1 MVFLDWYDSV
11 REDGLLE
18 FWASCLAPAGMPEND
33 PASENGSDS
42 SPNQPTLYGI
52 PVEVMQQIASYLEDP
67 KDFYALIR
75 TNRWIY
81 AAVHP
86 ALYDIDTDFDCDS
99 MFWTSSHGVL
109 ETLALAY
116 DAGADLDM
124 RGPIYY
130 HPKIGEPLTDRS
142 TYIAANGTPLHYA
155 AKGGHVHVA
164 QWLIDHDADVKALSH
179 GICNCGYEYEPDV
192 EDYHEDTPQ
201 WIPLHTA
208 LCYGQLN
215 VAMLLIDHGSSLD
228 MREPGNN
235 RRSRRDSIH
244 QHALHLAAER
254 CFLSIIDRL
263 VSTPT
268 FNVNLLDGYGRNAL
282 HYTAVAPDAGRQSL
296 EIHHT
301 IDRLLSLGA
310 AINAVDNAG
319 MTPLATAIL
328 AGNYSTALKFLSLG
342 ANPDHRPNQPGA
354 SGYRPLYLS
363 VQYRDKSRKKIY
375 LWPNKK
381 HRGRFHEFSDPRHNR
396 RRDKR
401 NIKLLIEALV
411 SAGAKI
417 DALFDSPN
425 RDRRWPPHNDLM
437 TALGRACKKKNFAAV
452 AALVKCG
459 ANVNVQGSRDGRTP
473 FYYSMPQTSRPE
485 ELDSVQIACF
495 LFKHGARVTFQDTCF
510 LARIPVKLLRQI
522 LKATNK
528 DSISHSNL
536 ENLIKKET
544 KHSTHLKYIVEKN
557 HVVLFEL
564 LRNKRH
570 LKPIPNGED
579 VRHPQV
585 LADTSTVWY
594 ATEDLLAR
602 SMLSGSECLSETLSA
617 RYTSGEVLKVLLRYG
632 ANPTI
637 RPPDSL
643 FEELY
648 PANHELRR
656 HMQQKYQS
664 PLELAICRR
673 KFFLA
678 TQMLSESAGFLPP
691 IEIATGVKQSCIH
704 YSCQLEDNAMLKLL
718 LSKGADPNGG
728 KGCLDPP
735 AAMIPRNLWEKVESG
750 YKIDLAVE
758 NLGLL
763 LGLTIDQN
771 PWNGQYAEKLTELTL
786 MTPVY
791 ELLLKVCGYNGE
803 DTYYVSLRDLMR
815 VDLGITAVEDKLVCE
830 RPHGRILPVN
840 HRSVVVHTGTFR
852 PESDEGH
859 GGRSSYSWAA

>member
-1 MVFLDWYDSV
+1 MVLLDWYDPV

-52 PVEVMQQIASYLEDP
+52 PVEVMQHIASYLEDP

-86 ALYDIDTDFDCDS
+86 VLYDIDTDFDCD
-99 MFWTSSHGVL
+99 T
-109 ETLALAY
+109 
-116 DAGADLDM
+116 
-124 RGPIYY
+124 
-130 HPKIGEPLTDRS
+130 
-142 TYIAANGTPLHYA
+142 ANGTPLHYA

-164 QWLIDHDADVKALSH
+164 QWLIDHDADVNALSH

-215 VAMLLIDHGSSLD
+215 VAMLLIDH
-228 MREPGNN
+228 
-235 RRSRRDSIH
+235 
-244 QHALHLAAER
+244 
-254 CFLSIIDRL
+254 
-263 VSTPT
+263 
-268 FNVNLLDGYGRNAL
+268 
-282 HYTAVAPDAGRQSL
+282 AVAPDAGRQSL
-296 EIHHT
+296 EIHNT

-310 AINAVDNAG
+310 AINAVDNGG

-354 SGYRPLYLS
+354 PGCRPLYLS

-425 RDRRWPPHNDLM
+425 RDRRWPRPNDLM
-437 TALGRACKKKNFAAV
+437 TALGWACKKKNFAAV
-452 AALVKCG
+452 AAL
-459 ANVNVQGSRDGRTP
+459 
-473 FYYSMPQTSRPE
+473 
-485 ELDSVQIACF
+485 
-495 LFKHGARVTFQDTCF
+495 
-510 LARIPVKLLRQI
+510 I

-536 ENLIKKET
+536 ENLIKKGSGTVYRGQLECVVEFIEVT
-544 KHSTHLKYIVEKN
+544 YGFQRQSIQRHLKYIVEEN

-564 LRNKRH
+564 LRNKGY
-570 LKPIPNGED
+570 LKPIPDGED

-585 LADTSTVWY
+585 LVDTSTVWY

-602 SMLSGSECLSETLSA
+602 SMLSGSECLSETLVTSA
-617 RYTSGEVLKVLLRYG
+617 DVIISTQARFHKGKTLLHIAAQYGMDKV
-632 ANPTI
+632 A
-637 RPPDSL
+637 
-643 FEELY
+643 
-648 PANHELRR
+648 
-656 HMQQKYQS
+656 
-664 PLELAICRR
+664 LEL
-673 KFFLA
+673 
-678 TQMLSESAGFLPP
+678 
-691 IEIATGVKQSCIH
+691 
-704 YSCQLEDNAMLKLL
+704 LER
-718 LSKGADPNGG
+718 GA
-728 KGCLDPP
+728 
-735 AAMIPRNLWEKVESG
+735 KVDEFDH
-750 YKIDLAVE
+750 DLFTP
-758 NLGLL
+758 LGL
-763 LGLTIDQN
+763 Q
-771 PWNGQYAEKLTELTL
+771 
-786 MTPVY
+786 
-791 ELLLKVCGYNGE
+791 
-803 DTYYVSLRDLMR
+803 
-815 VDLGITAVEDKLVCE
+815 TA
-830 RPHGRILPVN
+830 R
-840 HRSVVVHTGTFR
+840 
-852 PESDEGH
+852 
-859 GGRSSYSWAA
+859 